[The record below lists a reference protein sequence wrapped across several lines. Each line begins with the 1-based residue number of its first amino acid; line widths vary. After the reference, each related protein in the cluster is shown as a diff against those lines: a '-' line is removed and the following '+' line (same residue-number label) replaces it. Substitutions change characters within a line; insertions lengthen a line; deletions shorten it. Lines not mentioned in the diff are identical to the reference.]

1 MDKMRR
7 HKIGNM
13 KIFGKKAILMTITA
27 LLISILFFMIYS
39 KENILPSFYTNQP
52 VNTRVSAMDNYV
64 KTIPTILGDSL
75 EIATYDALNSLYVM
89 RASSGEFFNNEM
101 HFKDVLENCI
111 TCGALSCSGVLV
123 PCVGMNNTH
132 LTAVADSL
140 RDLSAQHMNI
150 ASSFTVYDITVTQN
164 YPYDVDV
171 TLDIGYDITD
181 SNYATWR
188 KRENISRIVSIIGL
202 NDPLTGIATNKAIE
216 RRIVRSRICEFNESC
231 WNLNSTVA
239 FYNENSFTYAVNG
252 TSFLSRYWNSTDS
265 SYCCGIETFVK
276 PTVAMN
282 VSLLDHYYFSGQHGC
297 PPDII
302 LKYDNIAI
310 NFTLDS
316 RTAGRYGISDNGTMV
331 CRPEWT

>member
-1 MDKMRR
+1 MDKMR
-7 HKIGNM
+7 KYKDGNM
-13 KIFGKKAILMTITA
+13 KILGKKAILMTITA

-52 VNTRVSAMDNYV
+52 VNTRVKAMDNFV
-64 KTIPTILGDSL
+64 KTVPAILGDSL

-89 RASSGEFFNNEM
+89 QVSSGTFFDNET
-101 HFKDVLENCI
+101 HFKGILENCI
-111 TCGALSCSGVLV
+111 ICGAVSCSGPSM
-123 PCVGMNNTH
+123 PCTGMNNTH
-132 LTAVADSL
+132 LDAVTFNLRSL
-140 RDLSAQHMNI
+140 AGQHMNI
-150 ASSFTVYDITVTQN
+150 ASSFTIYDVTITQN

-171 TLDIGYDITD
+171 TLDVQYTISD
-181 SNYATWR
+181 SNFATWR
-188 KRENISRIVSIIGL
+188 KRENISRVVSIIGL
-202 NDPLTGIATNKAIE
+202 HDPLTGIATNKATE
-216 RRIVRSRICEFNESC
+216 RIIVRSRICEFNESC
-231 WNLNSTVA
+231 WNLNSTAA

-252 TSFLSRYWNSTDS
+252 TSFLSRYWNSTNS

-276 PTVAMN
+276 PAGAMN

-316 RTAGRYGISDNGTMV
+316 KTAGRYGISDNGTMV